1 MIIFFQQSKDNNI
14 VYFEEKM
21 KKYITF
27 KIGKKIV
34 AVPSSEEWSLNPTLI
49 NKSFINEN
57 GDEYIAFKRES
68 VPVYDTGNL
77 LFGEPMKKFDG
88 LLFIDK
94 DGSRIALKTES
105 FFDEEVEFDVEVDVE
120 DLFLI

>member
-1 MIIFFQQSKDNNI
+1 
-14 VYFEEKM
+14 M

-94 DGSRIALKTES
+94 DGNRIALKTES
-105 FFDEEVEFDVEVDVE
+105 FFDEEVEFDIEVDVE
-120 DLFLI
+120 DLFIRSS